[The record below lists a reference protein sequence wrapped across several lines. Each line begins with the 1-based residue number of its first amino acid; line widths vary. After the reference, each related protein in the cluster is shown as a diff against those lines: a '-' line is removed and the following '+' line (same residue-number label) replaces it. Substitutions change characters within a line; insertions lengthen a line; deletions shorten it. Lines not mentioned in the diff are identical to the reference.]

1 MKPMALLAAFL
12 TGTISGFALAAWS
25 LYEPLPVGPA
35 KYALTRSAGPVPPY
49 SLDGTQKLFRIECI
63 SESAKDCPQP
73 AAIPEPGMLG
83 LMGVGLLAL
92 GLGRQRGPTR
102 PGR

>member
-35 KYALTRSAGPVPPY
+35 KYTFTRSAPPVPPY
-49 SLDGTQKLFRIECI
+49 AMDGTRKIFQIACI
-63 SESAKDCPQP
+63 SESTKDCPQP
-73 AAIPEPGMLG
+73 AAVPEPGTLW

-92 GLGRQRGPTR
+92 GCKNRNRWKHHV
-102 PGR
+102 